1 MDTSFLPDR
10 EREEAD
16 LKLREEL
23 RLEWVMTQA
32 SLKDEPITVTFSY
45 WDGSGHRRNVTLKK
59 GNRHKNEFNKIGF
72 INRITVKLITS
83 LLLFRVTM
91 VARTKLTSGAT

>member
-1 MDTSFLPDR
+1 MAVIQIKTILFYILQLFKKIKKNPDVDTSFLPDR

-59 GNRHKNEFNKIGF
+59 GMNYF
-72 INRITVKLITS
+72 ITLRKF
-83 LLLFRVTM
+83 LFW
-91 VARTKLTSGAT
+91 

>member
-1 MDTSFLPDR
+1 MPKTKVDVVNELHFVFQTLKKIRKNPDVDTSFLPDR

-59 GNRHKNEFNKIGF
+59 GNYCIKKIV
-72 INRITVKLITS
+72 IIC
-83 LLLFRVTM
+83 
-91 VARTKLTSGAT
+91 

>member
-32 SLKDEPITVTFSY
+32 TLKDEPITVTFSY

-59 GNRHKNEFNKIGF
+59 GTSSYNKFYIIHDYYF
-72 INRITVKLITS
+72 PEMIFLYNNKV
-83 LLLFRVTM
+83 
-91 VARTKLTSGAT
+91 